1 MSARSNYRTDLKPGA
16 WITVPLEDGRMLT
29 GKFSGVYENA
39 RYGMMFRLS
48 FARYHATPDARDTCF
63 FFLPKAERCL
73 NDAFEVSGPLR
84 PGKPAPKPVG
94 VKLH

>member
-1 MSARSNYRTDLKPGA
+1 MNDNATYRTDLKPGT

-29 GKFSGVYENA
+29 GKFSGIYENA
-39 RYGMMFRLS
+39 RYGTMFRLS
-48 FARYHATPDARDTCF
+48 FARYHDAPDVRDTCF
-63 FFLPKAERCL
+63 FFLPKAARAF

-94 VKLH
+94 VVH